1 MGRAMVTTAVCLAIP
16 TLASRWRSNPGLC
29 GLCLPNEKLIVPV
42 LFPLLASV
50 IHLPFFFLFSP
61 KPQRTVK
68 ALYDYKAKRSD
79 ELTFCRGAL
88 IHNVSKEPGGW

>member
-1 MGRAMVTTAVCLAIP
+1 MWVL
-16 TLASRWRSNPGLC
+16 
-29 GLCLPNEKLIVPV
+29 LPSAA
-42 LFPLLASV
+42 ASV
-50 IHLPFFFLFSP
+50 IQLPLFPSRFPP